1 VSQERLRCAAA
12 SVAAGEDLIGWAVP
26 YDQYVMV
33 ERPLPWPSDVTDGF
47 PDSARVK
54 EARDRGLRDA
64 RRKVR
69 VLAVQRDR
77 PIDGTTRVV
86 HYRRPRGMSAAYER
100 ESFVVPDGAVSTLV
114 IALLDKAVVELEREA
129 NPTGRE
135 LLVCTHGTVDA
146 CCATLGY
153 PLYQKLTKTTRDVRV
168 WRVSHFGYHRFAPTL
183 IEMPGGLWW
192 GRLDDVGLDVLLDRA
207 RAVESILPYYCGW
220 GGAAMGAEQVAERA
234 VLLEQGWSWLQTSR
248 RVRRS
253 GDCVVIESKDVRY
266 EATVEPRGQDCV
278 PFSCHELPRSVTQ
291 FAVRSLVRVD
301 C

>member
-1 VSQERLRCAAA
+1 
-12 SVAAGEDLIGWAVP
+12 
-26 YDQYVMV
+26 MV
-33 ERPLPWPSDVTDGF
+33 ERPLPWPSDVANVF

-54 EARDRGLRDA
+54 EARDRAFRGG

-69 VLAVQRDR
+69 VLAVLRDR

-86 HYRRPRGMSAAYER
+86 HYRRPPGMFAAYER
-100 ESFVVPDGAVSTLV
+100 ESFVVPDEAVSTLV
-114 IALLDKAVVELEREA
+114 IALLDRATIDREREA
-129 NPTGRE
+129 NPPGRE
-135 LLVCTHGTVDA
+135 LLVCTHGSVDA

-153 PLYQKLTKTTRDVRV
+153 PLYHKLTKSSGDGRV
-168 WRVSHFGYHRFAPTL
+168 GRVSHFGYHRFAPTL

-192 GRLDDVGLDVLLDRA
+192 GRLDDVGLDVLLERA

-234 VLLEQGWSWLQTSR
+234 VLLEQGWSWLQTLR

-253 GDCVVIESKDVRY
+253 GDCVVIQSKDVRY
-266 EATVEPRGQDCV
+266 EATVEPRGQECV
-278 PFSCHELPRSVTQ
+278 PFGCDALPRSVTQ

-301 C
+301 R